1 MRVLLDTHAFIWWND
16 GDERLSSRAKSVIAE
31 LNNQVLLSSATAW
44 EIAIKH
50 GRGLLRLPERPDK
63 YVLSRMVA
71 GGMDSLAIDIPHGLR
86 AGELPDIH
94 RDPFDRILVAQAQV
108 EGVPIL
114 TSDAN
119 IARYDVE
126 VIW

>member
-16 GDERLSSRAKSVIAE
+16 GDERLSSRARSTIAE
-31 LNNQVLLSSATAW
+31 PDNQVFLSSASAW

-50 GRGLLRLPERPDK
+50 GRGLLRLPERPDE
-63 YVLSRMVA
+63 YVLSRM
-71 GGMDSLAIDIPHGLR
+71 LADGIDGLSIGLAHGLR

-108 EGVPIL
+108 ERIPIL

-119 IARYDVE
+119 IARYGVE